1 MLAGAPI
8 LSLKQFLTPLF
19 EQQTLSRDDAHA
31 ALSQLGQGAAN
42 AAETAAFLAVYRMRP
57 ITVPELAGFR
67 DALLDLCRDP
77 QLGTRDVLDIV
88 GTGGDGKDTFN
99 ISTLAC
105 FVVAGAGHKVA
116 KHGNIGV
123 SSICGSSNILAHFGY
138 DFEAS
143 SDALRRQL
151 DAASICFLHAP
162 AFHPAMRHAGPI
174 RRELGVRTFF
184 NILGPLVNPARP
196 KAQLAGVF
204 SLELLRLYHYLFQ
217 QTDTSYAVVH
227 ALDGYD
233 ELSLTGAAKVVSR
246 RGEQLLVPADLDLP
260 AYAAAELAGGSTVA
274 ESAALFLGV
283 LEGRATAAQRDVVTA
298 NAALGIQCVVPA
310 LSFAEALDQARES
323 LDSGRA
329 REALRQLLAA

>member
-1 MLAGAPI
+1 M
-8 LSLKQFLTPLF
+8 KQFLTTLF
-19 EQQTLSRDDAHA
+19 DQQTLTRDEAHE

-42 AAETAAFLAVYRMRP
+42 PAETAAFMTVYRMRP

-105 FVVAGAGHKVA
+105 FVVAGAGYKVA

-123 SSICGSSNILAHFGY
+123 SSICGSSNILSHFGY

-143 SDALRRQL
+143 SDTLRRQL
-151 DAASICFLHAP
+151 DEAGICFLHAP
-162 AFHPAMRHAGPI
+162 AFHPAMRHAAPV
-174 RRELGVRTFF
+174 RKELGVRTFF

-204 SLELLRLYHYLFQ
+204 SLELLRLYNYLFQ
-217 QTDTSYAVVH
+217 QTTTSYTVVH

-233 ELSLTGAAKVVSR
+233 ELSLTGAAKTSSF
-246 RGEQLLVPADLDLP
+246 RGEQFFTAEDLGLTT
-260 AYAAAELAGGSTVA
+260 YAPEELAGGSTVA
-274 ESAALFLGV
+274 ESAALFRGV

-298 NAALGIQCVVPA
+298 NAALGIQCVVPT
-310 LSFAEALDQARES
+310 LTFAEALAQARES

-329 REALRQLLAA
+329 GRAFNKLLTT

>member
-1 MLAGAPI
+1 M
-8 LSLKQFLTPLF
+8 KKFLTTLF
-19 EQQTLSRDDAHA
+19 DQQTLTRDEAHE
-31 ALSQLGQGAAN
+31 ALSQLGQGESN
-42 AAETAAFLAVYRMRP
+42 PAETAAFMTVYRMRP

-105 FVVAGAGHKVA
+105 FVVAGAGYKVA

-143 SDALRRQL
+143 SDTLRRQL
-151 DAASICFLHAP
+151 DEAGICFLHAP
-162 AFHPAMRHAGPI
+162 AFHPAMRHAGPV

-196 KAQLAGVF
+196 TAQLAGVF
-204 SLELLRLYHYLFQ
+204 SLELLRLYNYLFQ
-217 QTDTSYAVVH
+217 QTTTSYTVVH

-233 ELSLTGAAKVVSR
+233 ELSLTGAAKTSSI
-246 RGEQLLVPADLDLP
+246 RGEQFFTAEDLGLTT
-260 AYAAAELAGGSTVA
+260 YAPEQLAGGSTVA
-274 ESAALFLGV
+274 ESAALFRGV

-298 NAALGIQCVVPA
+298 NAALGIQCVVPT

-329 REALRQLLAA
+329 SRAFNTLLST

>member
-1 MLAGAPI
+1 M
-8 LSLKQFLTPLF
+8 KQFLTPLF
-19 EQQTLSRDDAHA
+19 EQQTLTRDEAHE

-42 AAETAAFLAVYRMRP
+42 PAETAAFLAVYRMRP

-67 DALLDLCRDP
+67 DALLSLCRDP
-77 QLGTRDVLDIV
+77 ELGTRDVLDIV

-143 SDALRRQL
+143 SDSLRRQL
-151 DAASICFLHAP
+151 DEANICFLHAP
-162 AFHPAMRHAGPI
+162 AFHPAMRHAGPV

-196 KAQLAGVF
+196 TAQLAGVF

-233 ELSLTGAAKVVSR
+233 ELSLTGAAKVVSA
-246 RGEQLLVPADLDLP
+246 RGEELLLPADMGLP
-260 AYAAAELAGGSTVA
+260 AYAAAELAGGDTIA
-274 ESAALFLGV
+274 ESAALFVNV

-298 NAALGIQCVVPA
+298 NAALGIQCVRPA
-310 LSFAEALDQARES
+310 LSFATALDQARES

-329 REALRQLLAA
+329 REALRKLLAA

>member
-1 MLAGAPI
+1 M
-8 LSLKQFLTPLF
+8 KKFLTTLF
-19 EQQTLSRDDAHA
+19 EQQTLTRDEAHE
-31 ALSQLGQGAAN
+31 ALSQLGQGAVN
-42 AAETAAFLAVYRMRP
+42 PAETAAFMTVYRMRP

-77 QLGTRDVLDIV
+77 QLGTHDVLDIV

-105 FVVAGAGHKVA
+105 FVVAGAGYKVA

-143 SDALRRQL
+143 SDTLRWQL
-151 DAASICFLHAP
+151 DEANICFLHAP
-162 AFHPAMRHAGPI
+162 AFHPAMRHAGPV

-196 KAQLAGVF
+196 AAQLAGVF
-204 SLELLRLYHYLFQ
+204 SLELLRLYNYLFQ
-217 QTDTSYAVVH
+217 QTTTRYAVVH

-233 ELSLTGAAKVVSR
+233 ELSLTGAAKVMSA
-246 RGEQLLVPADLDLP
+246 RGEEFFSAEDIGLTT
-260 AYAAAELAGGSTVA
+260 YAPQQLAGGTTVA

-283 LEGRATAAQRDVVTA
+283 LDGQATPAQRDVVTA
-298 NAALGIQCVVPA
+298 NAALGLRCVVPE
-310 LSFAEALDQARES
+310 LSFAEALGQARES

-329 REALRQLLAA
+329 RQAFGKLLAR

>member
-1 MLAGAPI
+1 M
-8 LSLKQFLTPLF
+8 KKFLTTLF
-19 EQQTLSRDDAHA
+19 EQQTLSRDDAHE

-42 AAETAAFLAVYRMRP
+42 PAETAAFMTVYRMRP

-77 QLGTRDVLDIV
+77 QLGTREVLDIV

-105 FVVAGAGHKVA
+105 FVVAGAGYKVA

-138 DFEAS
+138 DFDAS
-143 SDALRRQL
+143 SDTLRRQL
-151 DAASICFLHAP
+151 DEANICFLHAP
-162 AFHPAMRHAGPI
+162 AFHPAMRHAGPV

-196 KAQLAGVF
+196 TAQLAGVF
-204 SLELLRLYHYLFQ
+204 SLELLRLYNYLFQ
-217 QTDTSYAVVH
+217 QTGTSYAVVH

-233 ELSLTGAAKVVSR
+233 ELSLTGAAKLSSA
-246 RGEQLLVPADLDLP
+246 RGEQFVTAEDLGLTT
-260 AYAAAELAGGSTVA
+260 YAPRELAGGSTVA
-274 ESAALFLGV
+274 ESAALFRGILDGQ
-283 LEGRATAAQRDVVTA
+283 ATAAQRDVVTA
-298 NAALGIQCVVPA
+298 NAALGIQCLRPE
-310 LSFAEALDQARES
+310 LTFAEALTEARES
-323 LDSGRA
+323 LDAGRA
-329 REALRQLLAA
+329 RQAFSKLLG